1 MHIFTDESLSWKTDE
16 QGIFLTGARGS
27 KMTSETKVEIEKCY
41 KTLRII
47 LWCLVIRKSIIKIYI
62 KGGESKI
69 VNKFEILHQKS
80 KIWYQANKNSISVGT
95 EYLNGD
101 WIW

>member
-1 MHIFTDESLSWKTDE
+1 MLKLKNIKPLESYHGD
-16 QGIFLTGARGS
+16 
-27 KMTSETKVEIEKCY
+27 
-41 KTLRII
+41 
-47 LWCLVIRKSIIKIYI
+47 LVIRESIIKIHI

-101 WIW
+101 WIWQLHEPISLYKLSIKVLKQPHIHN